1 VRALASSAQL
11 TCRATAIPQ
20 VYGVSDASG
29 VPAGAPA
36 TAPQLQR
43 LRTLRGHAGRVRSLV
58 WAGRSGGDAAA
69 SGESAAEAAGSNR
82 GDSEPAVTLLSG
94 CEDQTVRAWT
104 VDPDQR
110 PPAAPDAA
118 TAAAPASQT
127 SALVFAT
134 AATASDTAEE
144 SSLQPPPPQPPL
156 PQRQQPGMLR
166 PPSLA
171 DGMEAAGGA
180 DNASSA
186 AAARQQPP
194 APQRLDSSHREGS
207 ASGELHTLAAVA
219 AASPGHLRFGG
230 LPPELPSPTRTQSAA
245 WAPPAVPHVTASAV
259 SAVSAA
265 QAAPSG
271 PRAAVDAEVAATR
284 SATLPALQ
292 PFAQTQHGSTR
303 AAPAAGAVAGASA
316 ALPPAG
322 KRSRQQKAPSLGA
335 RLLLPTAAG
344 LGSQT
349 AAEPDAAA
357 QAAALQTCLQLSARL
372 YGSSEGGAAGG
383 RGSDAARRQGGAH
396 PAAPAGSGIF
406 ESPLEAAAALLAA
419 ASQLQQVDAPQ
430 LQLSCTLA
438 TAAAF
443 EPLQHCSR
451 QHPIHSLT
459 PRHASM
465 SSVFHGNVLD
475 AGRRRDACRGTPSS
489 GAAAVGGRRDRRTA
503 HRPCRRRADC
513 GFRQHVGRS
522 RWGRCRQC
530 A

>member
-36 TAPQLQR
+36 TALQLQR

-82 GDSEPAVTLLSG
+82 GNSEPAMTLLSG
-94 CEDQTVRAWT
+94 SEDQTVRAWT

-118 TAAAPASQT
+118 TAAAPSAFAPAPASQT
-127 SALVFAT
+127 SALVIRT
-134 AATASDTAEE
+134 LATASDTAEE

-230 LPPELPSPTRTQSAA
+230 LPPELPSPTQMQSAA
-245 WAPPAVPHVTASAV
+245 WAPPAVPHVTA

-284 SATLPALQ
+284 SATLPAAQ
-292 PFAQTQHGSTR
+292 AFAHTQHGSTR
-303 AAPAAGAVAGASA
+303 AAPAAGAVAGALA

-322 KRSRQQKAPSLGA
+322 KRNRQQKAPSLGA

-357 QAAALQTCLQLSARL
+357 QAAALHTCLQLSARL

-419 ASQLQQVDAPQ
+419 ASIQQVDAF
-430 LQLSCTLA
+430 LQKTP
-438 TAAAF
+438 TF
-443 EPLQHCSR
+443 VHFGNSR
-451 QHPIHSLT
+451 CI
-459 PRHASM
+459 
-465 SSVFHGNVLD
+465 
-475 AGRRRDACRGTPSS
+475 
-489 GAAAVGGRRDRRTA
+489 
-503 HRPCRRRADC
+503 
-513 GFRQHVGRS
+513 
-522 RWGRCRQC
+522 
-530 A
+530 